1 MDVSSYMQK
10 GGENYMQL
18 YIDFE
23 FNGHKASD
31 FQLLLCSFD
40 NEDVSSEQDTGY
52 ALNLSS
58 SRIPASNSW
67 LLKGANY
74 ENPYVFNL
82 TMIINN
88 NCGQTDKIYFTYEEV
103 REIENWLSV
112 STYTNLILDDEE
124 YKDLIFRVIPST
136 IQRHKQDGNV
146 IGFSVE
152 VTCDAPFAWKKEVKE
167 LTLNGEQTVEINN
180 ISDDNLSKYI
190 FPMVEFTPASDGGFS
205 IKNETDNSEMKFEK
219 LLTNDKLTID
229 SKGIITTDSA
239 LDVYTTFNK
248 HFLRLLHG
256 TNSLSIKGNGTLKLT
271 MIYPRKV
278 GM

>member
-1 MDVSSYMQK
+1 
-10 GGENYMQL
+10 MQL
-18 YIDFE
+18 YTDFE

-40 NEDVSSEQDTGY
+40 NEDVSDEQSIGY
-52 ALNLSS
+52 ELNLSS

-74 ENPYVFNL
+74 ENPYVFNM

-88 NCGQTDKIYFTYEEV
+88 NCGQTDKTFFTYEEV
-103 REIENWLSV
+103 REIEKWLSV
-112 STYTNLILDDEE
+112 PTYIDLILDDEE
-124 YKDLIFRVIPST
+124 YKDLIFHVIPST
-136 IQRHKQDGNV
+136 IQRHKQNGNV

-152 VTCDAPFAWKKEVKE
+152 VTCDAPFAWKKETKE
-167 LTLNGEQTVEINN
+167 LILTGEKSVEINN
-180 ISDDNLSKYI
+180 TSDDSLSKYI
-190 FPMVEFTPASDGGFS
+190 FPEIEFIPTSNGEFS

-219 LLTNDKLTID
+219 LLANDKLTIN
-229 SKGIITTDSA
+229 SKGIITTDSG

-248 HFLRLLHG
+248 HFLRLLQG
-256 TNSLSIKGNGTLKLT
+256 ANSLTIKGNGTLKLT